1 MSSPSGAGKTSIS
14 KKILQKDNKISL
26 SISCTTRPRRKG
38 EVNKKDYIFLS
49 EEDFQKKIKSGDF
62 LEYASV
68 FGNRYGTLRQT
79 VSRFFNKKKDVLFDI
94 DWQGYQQLKQSGME
108 VVGIFILPP
117 NKKELIR
124 RLKNRGRDTTEE
136 MKKRMSLAQDEIS
149 HFPEYDYV
157 VVNDD
162 WSEGLSSSIRCG
174 LSEVLKTNP
183 DTEAVILVLCD
194 QPFLT
199 TNILDQMVNSYQ
211 GSGQPIVHCLY
222 SEASG
227 PPTLFHKSLFPY
239 LMELKGSQGAKKV
252 VDMFPDKV
260 AYIDF
265 PEGKFDIDTLEDYHQ
280 LIQTES
286 DK

>member
-26 SISCTTRPRRKG
+26 SISCTTRPKRKG

-136 MKKRMSLAQDEIS
+136 MKKRIILAQDEIS

-157 VVNDD
+157 VVNNDLD
-162 WSEGLSSSIRCG
+162 SCVTKIQNIIIAERHKKSRQFNL
-174 LSEVLKTNP
+174 
-183 DTEAVILVLCD
+183 TE
-194 QPFLT
+194 F
-199 TNILDQMVNSYQ
+199 VN
-211 GSGQPIVHCLY
+211 
-222 SEASG
+222 
-227 PPTLFHKSLFPY
+227 
-239 LMELKGSQGAKKV
+239 
-252 VDMFPDKV
+252 
-260 AYIDF
+260 
-265 PEGKFDIDTLEDYHQ
+265 KFRH
-280 LIQTES
+280 
-286 DK
+286 